1 MNNLTKH
8 SRTSSRIHS
17 SIFPWFT
24 KYSFASAKHSLFSPK
39 THLTIIYFHLS
50 QQAFVCLTMCSFV
63 SPCIYLFQL
72 TVNICHA
79 AFTCLTQKSLVNPAC
94 PSIHL
99 SHPSLTCLT
108 QHVLALTCLI
118 QHSLVSPRIHLSHPS
133 LTCLTQHVPA
143 LTCIISHFSLSN
155 YLSIIKQLP
164 VSLSSIYLS
173 HQPFNYYD
181 LFHQALFP

>member
-1 MNNLTKH
+1 
-8 SRTSSRIHS
+8 
-17 SIFPWFT
+17 
-24 KYSFASAKHSLFSPK
+24 
-39 THLTIIYFHLS
+39 
-50 QQAFVCLTMCSFV
+50 MCSFV

-133 LTCLTQHVPA
+133 MTCLTQHVPA

-173 HQPFNYYD
+173 HQPFNYD
-181 LFHQALFP
+181 LFHQALFPWPTKHTQWKQKEVHFHNHWSCNLYLNCSGLSTYWLFLFDLLQRNP